1 MWECFNGGREG
12 KEGSSRAGAAPGRG
26 RLTLYIGL
34 SMLFKNVQESTARKP
49 DQNAHEHCHERTGT
63 ATGRIWRKEWWAQHC
78 WHTFPRRGET

>member
-34 SMLFKNVQESTARKP
+34 SMLNVQESTARKP
-49 DQNAHEHCHERTGT
+49 DQNAHEHCHERGKT
-63 ATGRIWRKEWWAQHC
+63 ATGRIWRKEWWAHHS